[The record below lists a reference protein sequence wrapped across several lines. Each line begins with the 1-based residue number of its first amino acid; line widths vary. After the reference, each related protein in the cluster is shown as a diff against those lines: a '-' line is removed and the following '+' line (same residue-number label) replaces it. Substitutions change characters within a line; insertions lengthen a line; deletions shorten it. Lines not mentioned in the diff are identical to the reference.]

1 MSTKSQAFGSFI
13 GNTIGFAVGQ
23 AATSVIEV
31 SGSLYTGTL
40 DGYSAGRNG
49 LTFKELRAAQLAAQS
64 GAPSLPAPAPASPV
78 SIAIKAKKD
87 AQPA

>member
-1 MSTKSQAFGSFI
+1 MSTKSAAFGTFI

-23 AATSVIEV
+23 TATSVIEV
-31 SGSLYTGTL
+31 SGSLYTGAK

-49 LTFKELRAAQLAAQS
+49 LTFAELRAAATNF
-64 GAPSLPAPAPASPV
+64 GPAPVLPAPVAETPV
-78 SIAIKAKKD
+78 SIAIKAKKQ